1 MQRGGSAGVLYPT
14 LGGGGVDGGGYQ
26 GQGKTPKKY
35 WRDKAGDEEMWMV
48 QARREESDG
57 GKMKGEK

>member
-1 MQRGGSAGVLYPT
+1 MQKGGRVGALYLT
-14 LGGGGVDGGGYQ
+14 LGGGMGDTKDKEKHQRNTGGTG
-26 GQGKTPKKY
+26 
-35 WRDKAGDEEMWMV
+35 RDEEMWTV

>member
-1 MQRGGSAGVLYPT
+1 MQKGGRARVLYLTP
-14 LGGGGVDGGGYQ
+14 GGGMGDTKDKEKHQRNTGGTG
-26 GQGKTPKKY
+26 
-35 WRDKAGDEEMWMV
+35 RDEEMWMV